1 MPISMTGPS
10 PSPTELPS
18 LARRAFVGLFNR
30 PYILLTLTP
39 LFWGGNFV
47 LGRGVH
53 EFFPPIALASIRWT
67 LAFLIILPFALP
79 HLRRDWPE
87 IRRQWPWL
95 VFLGAVGPGC
105 FNTLTY
111 IGLNFTPALN
121 ALIINSSG
129 PVMIALASFLF
140 FSDRLSARQFVGI
153 GLSLI
158 GVIIVITKG
167 NLQALAQLEINSG
180 DLWVLG
186 AMAVWGVYT
195 AFLRK
200 RPAQIHW
207 LSLAACMFLIASIV
221 NWPLH
226 AWEHA
231 YVRSLTLSTD
241 ALLAIGYVAIFP
253 SILAYVFYTRGVEL
267 IGSNRAGVFLHLI
280 PLFGSGLAILILGE
294 QPLWSHA
301 IGFALILTGV
311 TIAARQAR
319 ATAPPPATRPTRE
332 PQ

>member
-1 MPISMTGPS
+1 MPLGMDRPS
-10 PSPTELPS
+10 PSEAPQPS
-18 LARRAFVGLFNR
+18 LLRRGLSALFNQ
-30 PYILLTLTP
+30 PYLLLTLTP

-67 LAFLIILPFALP
+67 LAFLIILPFAWP
-79 HLRRDWPE
+79 HLRRDWRV
-87 IRRQWPWL
+87 IRRNWPWL
-95 VFLGAVGPGC
+95 LLLGATGAGS

-111 IGLNFTPALN
+111 IGLNYTPALN

-129 PVMIALASFLF
+129 PVMIALASFIF
-140 FSDRLSARQFVGI
+140 FSDRLTVRQGFGI
-153 GLSLI
+153 ALSLT
-158 GVIIVITKG
+158 GVVVVVSKG
-167 NLQALAQLEINSG
+167 DFQALAQLQVNSG
-180 DLWVLG
+180 DLWVLA

-200 RPAQIHW
+200 RPAEIHW
-207 LSLAACMFLIASIV
+207 LSLAASLFCVAAVL

-231 YVRSLTLSTD
+231 YIRSLVLSTD
-241 ALLAIGYVAIFP
+241 ALLAIGYVSIFP

-267 IGSNRAGVFLHLI
+267 IGGNRAGVFLHLV
-280 PLFGSGLAILILGE
+280 PLFGSTLAILILGE

-301 IGFALILTGV
+301 VGFALILTGV
-311 TIAARQAR
+311 TIAARRGR
-319 ATAPPPATRPTRE
+319 AKAPPPATQPQE
-332 PQ
+332 PR

>member
-1 MPISMTGPS
+1 MPIGMSRPS
-10 PSPTELPS
+10 HTDAPPS
-18 LARRAFVGLFNR
+18 LVRRVLTALFNQ
-30 PYILLTLTP
+30 PYVLLTLTP

-79 HLRRDWPE
+79 HLRRDWPV
-87 IRRQWPWL
+87 IRQKWPWL
-95 VFLGAVGPGC
+95 VFLGATGAGS

-111 IGLNFTPALN
+111 IGLNHTPALN

-129 PVMIALASFLF
+129 PVMIAIASFIF
-140 FSDRLSARQFVGI
+140 FSDRLTPRQVLGI

-158 GVIIVITKG
+158 GVIVVVSKG
-167 NLQALAQLEINSG
+167 DLQVLAQLQFNTG

-186 AMAVWGVYT
+186 AMGVWGVYT

-200 RPAQIHW
+200 RPTDIHW
-207 LSLAACMFLIASIV
+207 LSLAACLFAVAAMI

-226 AWEHA
+226 AWENA

-241 ALLAIGYVAIFP
+241 AMLAIGYVAIFP

-267 IGSNRAGVFLHLI
+267 IGGNRAGVFLHLI
-280 PLFGSGLAILILGE
+280 PLFGSTLAILILGE
-294 QPLWSHA
+294 QPLWSHGV
-301 IGFALILTGV
+301 GFALILTGV
-311 TIAARQAR
+311 TIAARQVR
-319 ATAPPPATRPTRE
+319 AKAPPPATRPTRE
-332 PQ
+332 TQ

>member
-1 MPISMTGPS
+1 M
-10 PSPTELPS
+10 
-18 LARRAFVGLFNR
+18 RRMLSALFNQ
-30 PYILLTLTP
+30 PYVLLTLTP

-67 LAFLIILPFALP
+67 LAFLIILPFAWP
-79 HLRRDWPE
+79 HLRRDWPV
-87 IRRQWPWL
+87 IRRNWSWL
-95 VFLGAVGPGC
+95 LLLGATGAGS

-111 IGLNFTPALN
+111 IGLNYTPALN

-129 PVMIALASFLF
+129 PVMIALASFVF
-140 FSDRLSARQFVGI
+140 FSDRLTPRQGLGI
-153 GLSLI
+153 ALSLI
-158 GVIIVITKG
+158 GVIIVVSKG
-167 NLQALAQLEINSG
+167 DLRTLAALEFNSG

-200 RPAQIHW
+200 RPADIHW
-207 LSLAACMFLIASIV
+207 LSLAACLFCVAAAL

-231 YVRSLTLSTD
+231 YMRSLTLTTD

-253 SILAYVFYTRGVEL
+253 SILAYIFYTRGVEL
-267 IGSNRAGVFLHLI
+267 IGSNRAGVFMHLV
-280 PLFGSGLAILILGE
+280 PLFGSTLAVLILGE
-294 QPLWSHA
+294 HPLWSHA
-301 IGFALILTGV
+301 AGFALILSGV
-311 TIAARQAR
+311 TIAARQAKAR
-319 ATAPPPATRPTRE
+319 PPATQPERE
-332 PQ
+332 TQ

>member
-1 MPISMTGPS
+1 MPFGMSRPS
-10 PSPTELPS
+10 HTDSQPS
-18 LARRAFVGLFNR
+18 LLRRALSGLFNQ
-30 PYILLTLTP
+30 PYLLLTLTP

-67 LAFLIILPFALP
+67 LAFLIILPFAWR
-79 HLRRDWPE
+79 HVRRDWPV
-87 IRRQWPWL
+87 IRAQWPWL
-95 VFLGAVGPGC
+95 LLLGATGAGS

-111 IGLNFTPALN
+111 IGLNHTPALN

-140 FSDRLSARQFVGI
+140 FSDRLTPRQVLGI
-153 GLSLI
+153 AVSLV
-158 GVIIVITKG
+158 GVIIVVSKG
-167 NLQALAQLEINSG
+167 DLQALAQLEFNAG
-180 DLWVLG
+180 DIWVLG
-186 AMAVWGVYT
+186 AMSVWGVYT

-207 LSLAACMFLIASIV
+207 LSLAACLFGVAAMI

-226 AWEHA
+226 ALEHA
-231 YVRSLTLSTD
+231 YVRSLTLSTE
-241 ALLAIGYVAIFP
+241 ALLAIGYVCIFP
-253 SILAYVFYTRGVEL
+253 SILAYIFYTRGVEL

-294 QPLWSHA
+294 QPLWSHGL
-301 IGFALILTGV
+301 GFALILTGV
-311 TIAARQAR
+311 TIAARQVR
-319 ATAPPPATRPTRE
+319 AKAPPPATQPKRE
-332 PQ
+332 TQ

>member
-1 MPISMTGPS
+1 MPIRMSRPS
-10 PSPTELPS
+10 HSETQPS
-18 LARRAFVGLFNR
+18 LVRRALTALFNQ
-30 PYILLTLTP
+30 PYVLLTLTP

-87 IRRQWPWL
+87 IRQHWPWL
-95 VFLGAVGPGC
+95 VFLGATGAGS

-111 IGLNFTPALN
+111 IGLNHTPALN

-140 FSDRLSARQFVGI
+140 FSDRLTARQVLGI

-158 GVIIVITKG
+158 GVIVVVSKG
-167 NLQALAQLEINSG
+167 DLQALTQLAFNTG
-180 DLWVLG
+180 DIWVLG
-186 AMAVWGVYT
+186 AMCVWGVYT

-200 RPAQIHW
+200 RPASIHW
-207 LSLAACMFLIASIV
+207 LSLAACLFGVAAMI

-241 ALLAIGYVAIFP
+241 AILAIGYVAIFP

-267 IGSNRAGVFLHLI
+267 IGGNRAGVFLHLI
-280 PLFGSGLAILILGE
+280 PLFGSTLAILVLGE
-294 QPLWSHA
+294 QPLWSHGV
-301 IGFALILTGV
+301 GFALILTGV
-311 TIAARQAR
+311 TIAARQVR
-319 ATAPPPATRPTRE
+319 AKAPPPATQPRRE
-332 PQ
+332 TH

>member
-1 MPISMTGPS
+1 MPISMNRPS
-10 PSPTELPS
+10 SSPACDQS
-18 LARRAFVGLFNR
+18 FIRRAFTALFNR

-87 IRRQWPWL
+87 IRQHWPWL
-95 VFLGAVGPGC
+95 VFLGATGGGS

-111 IGLNFTPALN
+111 IGLNHTPALN

-129 PVMIALASFLF
+129 PVMIALASFAF
-140 FSDRLSARQFVGI
+140 FSERITVRQGLGI
-153 GLSLI
+153 ILSLT
-158 GVIIVITKG
+158 GVIIVVSKG
-167 NLQALAQLEINSG
+167 DLQALAGLEFNHG
-180 DLWVLG
+180 DLWILA
-186 AMAVWGVYT
+186 AMGTWGIYT

-200 RPAQIHW
+200 RPQIHW
-207 LSLAACMFLIASIV
+207 LSLAATMFFFAAAV

-226 AWEHA
+226 AWENA

-241 ALLAIGYVAIFP
+241 ALLTIAYVSVFP

-267 IGSNRAGVFLHLI
+267 IGGNRAGVFLHFT
-280 PLFGSGLAILILGE
+280 PLFGALLAILILGE
-294 QPLWSHA
+294 QPLWSHG
-301 IGFALILTGV
+301 IGFVLIFTGV
-311 TIAARQAR
+311 TIAARQVR
-319 ATAPPPATRPTRE
+319 AKAPPPATRPNRE
-332 PQ
+332 TQ

>member
-1 MPISMTGPS
+1 MPPS
-10 PSPTELPS
+10 WF
-18 LARRAFVGLFNR
+18 RRALTGLFNT
-30 PYILLTLTP
+30 PYLLLTLTP

-67 LAFLIILPFALP
+67 LAFLIILPFAWP
-79 HLRRDWPE
+79 HVRRDWPV
-87 IRRQWPWL
+87 IRQQWPWL
-95 VFLGAVGPGC
+95 VFLGATGAGS

-111 IGLNFTPALN
+111 IGLNHTPALN

-140 FSDRLSARQFVGI
+140 FSDRLTLRQVLGI

-158 GVIIVITKG
+158 GVIVVVSRGDPQT
-167 NLQALAQLEINSG
+167 LAALEFNIG

-186 AMAVWGVYT
+186 AMCVWGVYT

-200 RPAQIHW
+200 RPEIHW
-207 LSLAACMFLIASIV
+207 LSLAATLFAVAALI

-231 YVRSLTLSTD
+231 YVRTLTLSTD

-253 SILAYVFYTRGVEL
+253 SILSYVFYMRGVQL
-267 IGSNRAGVFLHLI
+267 IGGNRAGVFLHLI
-280 PLFGSGLAILILGE
+280 PLFGSTLAILILGE

-311 TIAARQAR
+311 TIAARKAR
-319 ATAPPPATRPTRE
+319 AKAPPPATQPTRE